1 MDIITVER
9 KVLKKNDQLAEENRE
24 RFWKSGTFVLNLL
37 SSPGAGKTTL
47 LEQTVRRLKGT
58 PRVAVIEGDVQT
70 DNDARRVAAT
80 GVPAVQI
87 VTNGG
92 CHLDA
97 NLVQD
102 ALASL
107 DLSTVDLLFIEN
119 VGNLVCPAG
128 FDLGED
134 AKVVIA
140 STTEGDDKPQKY
152 PNVFRVARVCVINKT
167 DLLPHLDFDVEAFKA
182 HATAVNPDLRFFETS
197 ARTGEGLDEWCAWLV
212 DTALEPREPQEE

>member
-9 KVLKKNDQLAEENRE
+9 KVLKKNDDLAAENRA
-24 RFWKSGTFVLNLL
+24 RFRAHGTTVLNLL

-47 LEQTVRRLKGT
+47 LEQTIRRLEGT
-58 PRVAVIEGDVQT
+58 PRVAVVEGDVQT
-70 DNDARRVAAT
+70 NNDARRIAAA

-97 NLVQD
+97 KLVQD
-102 ALASL
+102 ALIAIDL
-107 DLSTVDLLFIEN
+107 DTVDLLFVEN

-128 FDLGED
+128 FDLGES

-140 STTEGDDKPQKY
+140 STTEGTDKPEKY
-152 PNVFRVARVCVINKT
+152 PNVFRVASVCVINKI
-167 DLLPHLDFDVEAFKA
+167 DLLPYLDFDVEAFRT
-182 HATAVNPDLRFFETS
+182 HALRINPSLRFFETS
-197 ARTGEGLDEWCAWLV
+197 ARTGEGLEAWVAWLR
-212 DTALEPREPQEE
+212 DTGLAPKEA